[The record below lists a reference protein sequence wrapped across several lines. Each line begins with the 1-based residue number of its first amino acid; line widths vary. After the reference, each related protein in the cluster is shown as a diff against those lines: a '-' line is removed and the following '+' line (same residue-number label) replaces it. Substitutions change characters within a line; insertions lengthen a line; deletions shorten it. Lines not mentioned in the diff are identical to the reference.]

1 MHRLIVLACLW
12 RQAAPALQYHV
23 DIDGSHA
30 TIAYDAGN
38 ATAAARAFVA
48 GFDIQTHGT
57 CEDAAC
63 VAELVEAELDAFAS
77 REIAVLVVDACPDDA
92 GETMLMG
99 GSRAG
104 LGADLAA
111 LLEREGCGW
120 WCRDESV
127 SERLAQAHLA
137 EAALTRLAGAR
148 GAPIGAVLWLAAEAY
163 TWSARPSA
171 VALAPEDGATLM
183 GDEFLLDLKVSEIT
197 GRVYELRSD
206 QTPLAK
212 APPAVAALVNK
223 ALDAELLPF
232 ELEACCVEVCVSLDA
247 EPPSCSPL
255 GTSDSM
261 RVASALDPGTHTC
274 RAWYRYAGPE
284 VPVMASRAASCDR
297 GDIHCFGA
305 TSIQFDVPRP
315 AELPETKRVGGGV
328 TRADCAQH
336 PDDSDDCVYEDVCLD
351 TSTNRL
357 ALVVPDGD
365 PRAQTPDRVF
375 LRHDGLSQIPRA
387 TRPAPLPHRG
397 FAAATYVNAS
407 SVVSAPYLPGWTAL
421 VFGDGPNNIRHQAK
435 YLLPVAYALKR
446 RGADPDSLERLAWMD
461 CGAAEGIARIHG
473 TDATGSPR
481 AHGSEPAACRRL
493 RAPDFRGAWLW
504 FAGLAETLFGRRTQL
519 MVDVGGDGWLS
530 SREGVVCFERAVVPG
545 ESDYL
550 VRGPADARW
559 LRHAA
564 YAAVGL
570 PRLADHPSATNR
582 TALVVDREDGRG
594 LDADAVAAALA
605 AAGVPAA
612 HVERATLTNTSFAAQ
627 VRLFERASLVVASHG
642 AGLTNMLWLREGAA
656 VVELKQYGEY
666 STTFRDLAA
675 VSRLQ
680 LFAVHA
686 RTPPNPVARDCPA
699 RWYPHDYAGA
709 PAMTCVEFLHKN
721 PRRPDPGIAVDASE
735 LAVAVGH
742 AARAAGLVP
751 VACTC
756 DWHPWKYAP
765 ASARDVQMV
774 SSVDT
779 AQDVMDTFRRAA
791 Y

>member
-1 MHRLIVLACLW
+1 
-12 RQAAPALQYHV
+12 
-23 DIDGSHA
+23 
-30 TIAYDAGN
+30 
-38 ATAAARAFVA
+38 
-48 GFDIQTHGT
+48 
-57 CEDAAC
+57 
-63 VAELVEAELDAFAS
+63 
-77 REIAVLVVDACPDDA
+77 
-92 GETMLMG
+92 
-99 GSRAG
+99 
-104 LGADLAA
+104 
-111 LLEREGCGW
+111 
-120 WCRDESV
+120 
-127 SERLAQAHLA
+127 
-137 EAALTRLAGAR
+137 
-148 GAPIGAVLWLAAEAY
+148 
-163 TWSARPSA
+163 
-171 VALAPEDGATLM
+171 M
-183 GDEFLLDLKVSEIT
+183 GDEFLLDLEVREIT
-197 GRVYELRSD
+197 GRVFELRSD

-212 APPAVAALVNK
+212 APPAVAALVNE
-223 ALDAELLPF
+223 ALNAELLPF

-247 EPPSCSPL
+247 GPPSCSPL

-407 SVVSAPYLPGWTAL
+407 SVVSAPYLSGWTAL

-446 RGADPDSLERLAWMD
+446 RGADPDALERLAWMD
-461 CGAAEGIARIHG
+461 CGGAQAY
-473 TDATGSPR
+473 GSAPV
-481 AHGSEPAACRRL
+481 ACRRL

-570 PRLADHPSATNR
+570 PRLVDHPSATNR

-605 AAGVPAA
+605 AASVPAA

-686 RTPPNPVARDCPA
+686 RTPPSPVDRGVPRGIRMIRRRAGDDVRRVPA
-699 RWYPHDYAGA
+699 Q
-709 PAMTCVEFLHKN
+709 N
-721 PRRPDPGIAVDASE
+721 PRRPDPGIAVDAS
-735 LAVAVGH
+735 
-742 AARAAGLVP
+742 ARRGRGPRGPRRRLGP
-751 VACTC
+751 CRL
-756 DWHPWKYAP
+756 P
-765 ASARDVQMV
+765 ATGTLEVRPERP
-774 SSVDT
+774 
-779 AQDVMDTFRRAA
+779 RRTDGVLR
-791 Y
+791 